1 MMIRLV
7 PVWQEEWEV
16 LFTLDLKSG
25 TKKVMNAGV
34 TWLNFSGNALT
45 KVCFLGDSPSAKL
58 TVKISHH
65 RSTS

>member
-1 MMIRLV
+1 MMVRVV

-34 TWLNFSGNALT
+34 TWLNFSGNVLT
-45 KVCFLGDSPSAKL
+45 KMCLLGDSP
-58 TVKISHH
+58 
-65 RSTS
+65 

>member
-1 MMIRLV
+1 MV
-7 PVWQEEWEV
+7 PAWQEEWEV
-16 LFTLDLKSG
+16 LFTLDLKSR

-45 KVCFLGDSPSAKL
+45 KVCLLGDSPSAKL
-58 TVKISHH
+58 TMKISHH

>member
-16 LFTLDLKSG
+16 LFTLDLKSQ
-25 TKKVMNAGV
+25 TKKVTNAGV
-34 TWLNFSGNALT
+34 SWLNFSGNALT
-45 KVCFLGDSPSAKL
+45 KVRLLGDSPSAQL
-58 TVKISHH
+58 TVKISPH